1 MNSKIAKLQS
11 LIDNSNN
18 IVFLGGAGV
27 STESGIPDFRGKNGL
42 YRRKSDVNSHVT
54 PEYLLSSDCLYKEPE
69 WFFDNYRKNLS
80 CLDAKPNATH
90 RFLQKLEEA
99 GRLKAVIT
107 QNMFRNAIAEA

>member
-69 WFFDNYRKNLS
+69 LFFDNYRKNLS